1 MFGFNNML
9 GVIVDKK
16 YLEKISGD
24 EREVLDVYIK
34 FCEAIVEKNIKFLVR
49 EIQGIKIKNLLNII
63 KSKDKWI
70 EDIEKENIKY
80 FGIELLNI
88 SIKIKKDIALIKSKN
103 KVRAK
108 IYNYRGSWIKESY
121 VKLTK
126 ENYNWKIIELN
137 I

>member
-80 FGIELLNI
+80 FVIELLNI